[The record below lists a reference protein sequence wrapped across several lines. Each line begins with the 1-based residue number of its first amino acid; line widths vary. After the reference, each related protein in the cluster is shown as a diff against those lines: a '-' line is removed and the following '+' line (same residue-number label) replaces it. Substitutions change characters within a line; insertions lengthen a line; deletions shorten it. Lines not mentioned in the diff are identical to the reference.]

1 MNWDANYK
9 ASLSRKK
16 NYVSCKPHNI
26 YSVFCFKFE
35 KKNNIFFTVEMRF
48 LRTGIIK
55 ICEILVT
62 LKFYCF
68 RLLERERNSVTILIL
83 EIYLNAII
91 VKN

>member
-1 MNWDANYK
+1 MSVANRTIFIQFFVLNLK
-9 ASLSRKK
+9 
-16 NYVSCKPHNI
+16 
-26 YSVFCFKFE
+26 

-55 ICEILVT
+55 ICEILGT

-68 RLLERERNSVTILIL
+68 RLERERNSVTILIL